1 MSEHGFKL
9 NASVDV
15 GGGEEAK
22 VTLTGRT
29 DGLVGLDVLDEEG
42 ELTKLDLSWDEARLV
57 ADMLTTALE
66 LRDAAR
72 QRRDR

>member
-9 NASVDV
+9 NANVDV
-15 GGGEEAK
+15 GAGMAAE
-22 VTLTGRT
+22 VLLVGRT
-29 DGLVGLDVLDEEG
+29 DGLVSLEVLDEEG
-42 ELTKLDLSWDEARLV
+42 DRTQLDLSWDEARLV